1 MEKKIE
7 TSKNFLALLSWSVT
21 ICILCIAYIIE
32 VIKGTRTL
40 PYVCIVMTIGILP
53 VIAGIV
59 MYRMKPDARALR
71 LVMAVS
77 YQIFYLVNMIQSP
90 YAVTV
95 IYIIPIFAVVAVY
108 GRAVFCGIVCSTSVL
123 IVVIRIIYFAAMG
136 NTSPTD
142 ITQYEVQF
150 FGVLLSGVFLTLA
163 VRQIQK
169 VNTLRQDMLAE
180 SMEESKNVADKIL
193 SAGENVKGNILEI
206 EQSMNSQ
213 VESAAQMSDA
223 MGEMS
228 SAVNQVAVKLENQSD
243 VTRQIQKSVGMISDA
258 ADHMAKTSAKAIELA
273 ETGSRMVSDTKG
285 KSDMI
290 QKTSRSIAENLA
302 QLKKEADDMQEII
315 TVIQNIT
322 ENTNLLSLN
331 ASIEAARAGE
341 AGKGF
346 AVVAGEIHKLAED
359 TQNSAVE
366 ITDLLQNFHHISDE
380 VRFSVN
386 GMLDDIEEQNVN
398 IDKTYSEFDI
408 VQKELTELDKEAS
421 NIRDEMRE
429 LKRSN
434 QAIVDAI
441 TEMSAV
447 SEEMAASARSVE
459 EISVVNRDAGEKTGQ
474 QVEAIADEIQN
485 LMSVK

>member
-7 TSKNFLALLSWSVT
+7 ISKNFLALLSWSVT
-21 ICILCIAYIIE
+21 IIILCIAYVIE
-32 VIKGTRTL
+32 VIKGNRSV
-40 PYVCIVMTIGILP
+40 PYVCVVMAIGFVP
-53 VIAGIV
+53 VIVGVI
-59 MYRMKPDARALR
+59 MYRMKPEARVLR
-71 LVMAVS
+71 LLLAVS
-77 YQIFYLVNMIQSP
+77 YQVFYLVNMLQSP

-123 IVVIRIIYFAAMG
+123 IVIIRIIYFSVLG
-136 NTSPTD
+136 NTSATD

-150 FGVLLSGVFLTLA
+150 FGVLLSGIFLTLA

-169 VNTLRQDMLAE
+169 VNAMRQDMLAE
-180 SMEESKNVADKIL
+180 SMEKSQKVADQIV
-193 SAGENVKGNILEI
+193 SAGENVKSNILEI

-213 VESAAQMSDA
+213 VESAARMSDA

-258 ADHMAKTSAKAIELA
+258 ADHMAETSAKTIELVDI
-273 ETGSRMVSDTKG
+273 SSHMVSDSKNM
-285 KSDMI
+285 SDAI
-290 QKTSRSIAENLA
+290 QRTSNDIAENLA
-302 QLKKEADDMQEII
+302 QLKKGADDMQEIV
-315 TVIQNIT
+315 TVIQSIT

-346 AVVAGEIHKLAED
+346 AVVAEEIHKLAAD

-366 ITDLLQNFHHISDE
+366 ITGLLENFQHISDE
-380 VRFSVN
+380 VRHSVN
-386 GMLDDIEEQNVN
+386 GMLEDIEEQNTN
-398 IDKTYSEFDI
+398 IGKTYSEFD
-408 VQKELTELDKEAS
+408 VMQQELSELDKEAS
-421 NIRDEMRE
+421 GIRDEMRE
-429 LKRSN
+429 LRKSN
-434 QAIVDAI
+434 QVIVDAI

-459 EISVVNRDAGEKTGQ
+459 ETSVINREAGEKTGQ
-474 QVEAIADEIQN
+474 QVEAIAEEIQN
-485 LMSVK
+485 LMSIH